1 MNGLSISG
9 IIVDII
15 LFFILAGNATIGY
28 RRGLARVIFSICSS
42 IIAIVLVFILY
53 KPVTNYVINNTNASY
68 KLESVFQEKL
78 QYLFEK
84 DNVQNTQELQ
94 NNKNVNGIFKIF
106 IGEEIGNLVEETTD
120 SIIQY
125 ISIQMSHKVIS
136 VLIFFGL
143 FTIIRLLLYIVR
155 SYIELVANLPII
167 RVINGSGGMIYGV
180 IRGFFMIYI
189 IFAVISLMMPI
200 LSNTIILTA
209 IQNAPIGSKM
219 FNHNIILNLIFKF
232 L

>member
-84 DNVQNTQELQ
+84 DNVQDTQELQ

-180 IRGFFMIYI
+180 IRGFFIIYI